1 MESVIIGVGSNL
13 GERLQILQQAGTFLE
28 ALSSGSIKKASIW
41 ESEPIGP
48 SKFPFLNTVAKI
60 ETEKSPAKL
69 LRSLKEFEQD
79 MGREKNPERWGPRIL
94 DLDIIAFG
102 DLVIQKENLIIPHSE
117 YRRRLFVLLPLQ
129 EIEAEWMD
137 PSTQTSISDMVTEAP
152 NMQIHKTDHT
162 W

>member
-13 GERLQILQQAGTFLE
+13 GERLQVLQQAGDFLE
-28 ALSSGSIKKASIW
+28 SLSTGSIEKASIW

-48 SKFPFLNTVAKI
+48 AKFPFLNTVVKI
-60 ETEKSPAKL
+60 ETEKNPTQL
-69 LRSLKEFEQD
+69 LQLLKEFEQK
-79 MGREKNPERWGPRIL
+79 MGREKKPERWGPRIL

-102 DLVIQKENLIIPHSE
+102 DLVIQEENLIIPHSE

-129 EIEAEWMD
+129 EVDAKWMD
-137 PSTQTSISDMVTEAP
+137 PSTQTSISNMVNKAP
-152 NMQIHKTDHT
+152 DMQIHKTDHT